1 MKDDDDR
8 VSAAVEAPQ
17 ARILSR
23 GRGNR
28 LRLEAIAQ
36 RRSRGDASESE
47 VAVPGRTGVGDAGTA
62 PTAPTA
68 TKPDRGP
75 CTIYLETTTGGRF
88 LRKLGT
94 CEAAGSFATTTA
106 GWPSGTSGG
115 VALPLRVG

>member
-1 MKDDDDR
+1 MKDDDDW
-8 VSAAVEAPQ
+8 VSAAVEALQ
-17 ARILSR
+17 
-23 GRGNR
+23 
-28 LRLEAIAQ
+28 
-36 RRSRGDASESE
+36 
-47 VAVPGRTGVGDAGTA
+47 
-62 PTAPTA
+62 APTA

-94 CEAAGSFATTTA
+94 CDAAGSFATTTA